1 MREEIKKLRS
11 NGGGVEGRG
20 GWGGGGGRDKN
31 EGEGEVVG

>member
-11 NGGGVEGRG
+11 NGGGWRGEGV
-20 GWGGGGGRDKN
+20 GGRDKN